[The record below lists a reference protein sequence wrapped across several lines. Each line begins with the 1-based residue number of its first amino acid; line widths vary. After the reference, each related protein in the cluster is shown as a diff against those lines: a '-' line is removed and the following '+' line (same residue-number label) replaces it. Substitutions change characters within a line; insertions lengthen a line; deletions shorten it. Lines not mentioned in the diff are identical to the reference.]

1 MLDKRKIKEKKVAVF
16 LEQQVNATTDRQ
28 LLRGG

>member
-1 MLDKRKIKEKKVAVF
+1 MLDKRKIKEKKVAAF